1 MCLDL
6 LRKLLFG
13 STKTERIART
23 ETETTETRKPGYQ
36 QADDFEIDT
45 NIDLADKRD
54 VVSDEEDDQRSS
66 HLRKSQPHSREKKP
80 VHSTKLEVQEQP
92 VGEQHTDDS
101 RAADYFGTMEVKPVR
116 IERKIP
122 QARKMKEKRE
132 KTDVR

>member
-13 STKTERIART
+13 RAKAERVART
-23 ETETTETRKPGYQ
+23 ETDTTERRKTGYQ

-45 NIDLADKRD
+45 NIDLADKRE
-54 VVSDEEDDQRSS
+54 VVSDEEDEARKTQSRS
-66 HLRKSQPHSREKKP
+66 RDKRAAK
-80 VHSTKLEVQEQP
+80 STKLEVQEEPAGQP
-92 VGEQHTDDS
+92 HADDS
-101 RAADYFGTMEVKPVR
+101 RAADYFGQMEVKPVR